1 MRQMTTSIMMM
12 RRTIVMVSMV
22 MMTMMTV
29 RMMTNPAI
37 AASLRETAFSSAEK
51 LSAERSLAT

>member
-1 MRQMTTSIMMM
+1 MRQVTTSIMMM

-22 MMTMMTV
+22 MMTV

-37 AASLRETAFSSAEK
+37 AASLRETVFSSAEK
-51 LSAERSLAT
+51 LFAERSLAT